1 MHLSRV
7 VHTSSLTALYSHQ
20 RPDLLLR
27 TPRLPLHLLERR
39 NEVRVFSG
47 KVAYLTPTLHLFWQE
62 ASCQRSFL
70 EMQGLKGISKY
81 TSTASDDL
89 PNLDIPH

>member
-7 VHTSSLTALYSHQ
+7 VHTSSLTSLCSHE

-39 NEVRVFSG
+39 NEVRVFNG

-62 ASCQRSFL
+62 ASCQRSFW
-70 EMQGLKGISKY
+70 EMQGI
-81 TSTASDDL
+81 
-89 PNLDIPH
+89 